1 MKKNNLVYILILIMP
16 IIDLLS
22 SIITRNFTNSITIGI
37 VIKTALIMI
46 SFIYVFFFSHSKYK
60 RKSVIYYIFLIYMF
74 FSIKRIGVLPFN
86 NYLILLNF
94 KLTILST

>member
-1 MKKNNLVYILILIMP
+1 MKKNNLVYILMLIMP
-16 IIDLLS
+16 IVDLLS

-60 RKSVIYYIFLIYMF
+60 KKSIIYYILLIAYVLLYFLLSSSITLT
-74 FSIKRIGVLPFN
+74 FSF
-86 NYLILLNF
+86 
-94 KLTILST
+94 